1 MGVFGCV
8 SEIWLSLSVV
18 KILLYSA
25 DPKEIRFVKY
35 IVTHNRSD
43 SGLTFLPFIK
53 CAEMELFLASRRAIL
68 AILRV
73 LGVSTVKFSSVGV
86 AMDSNAQVNHK

>member
-8 SEIWLSLSVV
+8 SEIGLSLSVV
-18 KILLYSA
+18 KILLSSS

-35 IVTHNRSD
+35 ISD

-68 AILRV
+68 AVLRV